1 MSLRDRILAAND
13 IESKVFHVAQWG
25 IDIEL
30 RTLSASDRA
39 QLVSS
44 CMSADGTVDIQ
55 KMYPSLIIACV
66 YDPETG
72 GRVFSI
78 EDMDAISDKSASA
91 VEFVAQKAME
101 MSGMKPDAIDEEG
114 KGN

>member
-13 IESKVFHVAQWG
+13 IESKVFHVAQWD

-55 KMYPSLIIACV
+55 KMYPSLVIACV

-72 GRVFSI
+72 GR
-78 EDMDAISDKSASA
+78 ASA